1 MRYQFIDRE
10 SKNYALE
17 VLCRVLEVSR
27 SGFYDWRG
35 RPKSKAKLE
44 DEKIVEQIKVFHC
57 GSRCTYG
64 SPRIHKDFKAKGM
77 KVGKNRIARLMQKE
91 GIKGKCKRRFKN
103 TTQSKHNRRVAENH
117 LNQQFQATTPNQKW
131 VSDLTYIWTWEGWLY
146 LAIVLD
152 LYSRAVVGWAMSHSM
167 TDDLTLDALKMALRR
182 REPPIQNHLLFHS
195 DRGSQYASNDFR
207 AELDNYQ
214 ITQSMSRTG
223 NCYDNAAME
232 SFFATLK
239 TEEVYPNIYQNRQQA
254 KSSIF
259 SYIEGFYNP
268 TRRHSALGYLSPMDF
283 EANYWQN
290 QQRVA

>member
-1 MRYQFIDRE
+1 VKYQFIADE
-10 SKNYALE
+10 SKNYTLK

-35 RPKSKAKLE
+35 RPKSKRLLE
-44 DEKIVEQIKVFHC
+44 DEKIVEQIKLFHC

-64 SPRIHKDFKAKGM
+64 SPRIHQDFKGKGQR
-77 KVGKNRIARLMQKE
+77 VGKNRIARLMRQQ
-91 GIKGKCKRRFKN
+91 GIQGRCKRRFKN
-103 TTQSKHNRRVAENH
+103 TTQSKHNRPVAENH
-117 LNQQFQATTPNQKW
+117 LNQQFEATTPNQKW
-131 VSDLTYIWTWEGWLY
+131 VSDLSYVWTWEGWLY

-152 LYSRAVVGWAMSHSM
+152 LYSRAVVGWAMSHTM

-207 AELDNYQ
+207 AELANYQ

-239 TEEVYPNIYQNRQQA
+239 TEEVYPNIYQSRQQA

-259 SYIEGFYNP
+259 SYIEGFYNRS
-268 TRRHSALGYLSPMDF
+268 RRHSALGYLSPMDF
-283 EANYWQN
+283 EQLNRQTIS
-290 QQRVA
+290 RVA